1 MLMLLLLT
9 TCSAIIFLYCFF
21 GKMAHD
27 SFEQMSDCL
36 YECDWHVFSY
46 DVKRHIL
53 FMITNIQRPLYYHGF
68 GVAILELETFV
79 KVNLN

>member
-1 MLMLLLLT
+1 
-9 TCSAIIFLYCFF
+9 
-21 GKMAHD
+21 MAHD

-79 KVNLN
+79 KVNLNWI